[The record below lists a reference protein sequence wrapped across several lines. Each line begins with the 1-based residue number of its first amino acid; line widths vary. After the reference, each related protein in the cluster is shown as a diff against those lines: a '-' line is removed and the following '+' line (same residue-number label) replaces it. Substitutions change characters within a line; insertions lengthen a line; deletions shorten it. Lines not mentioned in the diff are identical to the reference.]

1 MFNFLTSQEFAHIIE
16 RIVSPILRMNEQ
28 LQKEKR
34 SISRLWKEREAL
46 IEGSISGTESL
57 YMKIQ
62 GIAQVNLPSVSGFE
76 AIEAINFDK
85 TNN

>member
-1 MFNFLTSQEFAHIIE
+1 
-16 RIVSPILRMNEQ
+16 
-28 LQKEKR
+28 
-34 SISRLWKEREAL
+34 
-46 IEGSISGTESL
+46 
-57 YMKIQ
+57 MKIQ